1 MKLTKSYLRN
11 IIKEELDQ
19 VVAGDPSFEVDPPHG
34 AIDAQWSGT
43 PEKGIIELEDGT
55 TITVYGGP
63 DRASLE
69 KVAAGLAAMGVESIA
84 DSVNRGAPEK
94 VLDFLI
100 TKHLAGNI
108 VDIP

>member
-1 MKLTKSYLRN
+1 MKLTKSNLRKL
-11 IIKEELDQ
+11 IKEEFDK

-34 AIDAQWSGT
+34 AIGAQWSGT
-43 PEKGIIELEDGT
+43 PEKGIIELKDGT

-69 KVAAGLAAMGVESIA
+69 KVAAGLAAMGVKSIA